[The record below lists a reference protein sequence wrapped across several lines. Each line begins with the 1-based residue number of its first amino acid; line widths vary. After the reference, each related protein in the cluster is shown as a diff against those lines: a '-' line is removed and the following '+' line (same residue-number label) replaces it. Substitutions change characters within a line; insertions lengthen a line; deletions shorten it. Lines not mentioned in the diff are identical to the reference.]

1 MRVVKF
7 LFACHLV
14 ALICGLGSLLIVAPH
29 AEWWNAGS
37 IGGSIF
43 EFALRSAAT
52 LHILFGAATMFFF
65 GLLCVGQRKTLL
77 FFAASTLITL
87 SMELFGTSIG
97 FPFGVSSSTILPGV
111 KVAGLVPYSILLSWF
126 YMGFTSYLIANLFTL
141 RLRLRRQTLWSLVL
155 GTYFLTTS
163 DLALNTAMTNV
174 HVSTQL
180 LAWQE
185 YGTYFGMPMRNL
197 VGWTLNGLIFL
208 GVSRL
213 LWRADFDKRHLATW
227 LPLGVYTANTGFA
240 MALNLSIGSWFPALL
255 SALFV
260 LFPESL
266 VLVPGEETH
275 PSRVSRSHA
284 AFSQS
289 IWLLMRSLSLVFA
302 RSKLEIHVE
311 GREHLPDSGP
321 VLIAVRHFHWFYDGY
336 MLVRTIPRRLHTIV
350 ALDWVQSR
358 TLRLAIELAC
368 SLADWPVIL
377 RGELLLEHEEGKPW
391 AYTPGEARQYLR
403 QVTLASVRLLRSG
416 EVLVVFPE
424 GYPNIDPH
432 PTPKSDLEAFLPFRP
447 GFVKFVE
454 QAERDGKTRVAI
466 VPTGLSY
473 RRAQGNRWHATVRF
487 GQALFR
493 SDFDNAGQL
502 LRAVEDDVHA
512 LSAHTPG
519 EHALLQGE
527 TG

>member
-1 MRVVKF
+1 MRLVKF

-14 ALICGLGSLLIVAPH
+14 ALVCGLGSLSIVAPH
-29 AEWWNAGS
+29 AEWWKAGS

-155 GTYFLTTS
+155 GTYFLTTW

-185 YGTYFGMPMRNL
+185 YSTYFGMPMRNL

-208 GVSRL
+208 SVSRL
-213 LWRADFDKRHLATW
+213 LWRDDFDKRRLATW

-336 MLVRTIPRRLHTIV
+336 ILVRTIPRRLHTIV

-358 TLRLAIELAC
+358 PLRLAIELAC

-432 PTPKSDLEAFLPFRP
+432 PTPKPDLEAFLPFRP

-473 RRAQGNRWHATVRF
+473 RRMQDNRWHATVRF

-512 LSAHTPG
+512 LSAHIP
-519 EHALLQGE
+519 EENALLQG
-527 TG
+527 

>member
-1 MRVVKF
+1 MRDRARHDHPPVQGGSMRLVKF

-14 ALICGLGSLLIVAPH
+14 ALVCGLGSLLIVAPH
-29 AEWWNAGS
+29 AQWWNAGS

-141 RLRLRRQTLWSLVL
+141 RLRLRRQTFWSLVL
-155 GTYFLTTS
+155 GTYFLTTW
-163 DLALNTAMTNV
+163 DLAL
-174 HVSTQL
+174 S
-180 LAWQE
+180 
-185 YGTYFGMPMRNL
+185 
-197 VGWTLNGLIFL
+197 
-208 GVSRL
+208 
-213 LWRADFDKRHLATW
+213 
-227 LPLGVYTANTGFA
+227 
-240 MALNLSIGSWFPALL
+240 LSIGSWFPALL

-302 RSKLEIHVE
+302 RSKLAIHVE

-321 VLIAVRHFHWFYDGY
+321 VLIAVRHFHWF
-336 MLVRTIPRRLHTIV
+336 
-350 ALDWVQSR
+350 
-358 TLRLAIELAC
+358 
-368 SLADWPVIL
+368 
-377 RGELLLEHEEGKPW
+377 
-391 AYTPGEARQYLR
+391 
-403 QVTLASVRLLRSG
+403 
-416 EVLVVFPE
+416 
-424 GYPNIDPH
+424 
-432 PTPKSDLEAFLPFRP
+432 
-447 GFVKFVE
+447 
-454 QAERDGKTRVAI
+454 
-466 VPTGLSY
+466 
-473 RRAQGNRWHATVRF
+473 
-487 GQALFR
+487 
-493 SDFDNAGQL
+493 
-502 LRAVEDDVHA
+502 
-512 LSAHTPG
+512 
-519 EHALLQGE
+519 
-527 TG
+527 

>member
-1 MRVVKF
+1 
-7 LFACHLV
+7 
-14 ALICGLGSLLIVAPH
+14 
-29 AEWWNAGS
+29 
-37 IGGSIF
+37 
-43 EFALRSAAT
+43 
-52 LHILFGAATMFFF
+52 
-65 GLLCVGQRKTLL
+65 
-77 FFAASTLITL
+77 
-87 SMELFGTSIG
+87 
-97 FPFGVSSSTILPGV
+97 
-111 KVAGLVPYSILLSWF
+111 
-126 YMGFTSYLIANLFTL
+126 
-141 RLRLRRQTLWSLVL
+141 
-155 GTYFLTTS
+155 
-163 DLALNTAMTNV
+163 
-174 HVSTQL
+174 
-180 LAWQE
+180 
-185 YGTYFGMPMRNL
+185 MRNL

-208 GVSRL
+208 SVSRL
-213 LWRADFDKRHLATW
+213 LWRGDFDKRRLATW

-336 MLVRTIPRRLHTIV
+336 MLVRIIPRRLHTIV

-358 TLRLAIELAC
+358 SLRQAIELAC

-403 QVTLASVRLLRSG
+403 QVTLASVRLLRSS

-432 PTPKSDLEAFLPFRP
+432 PTPKPDLEAFLPFRP

-473 RRAQGNRWHATVRF
+473 RRMQGNRWHATVRF

-512 LSAHTPG
+512 LSAHIP
-519 EHALLQGE
+519 EENALLQG
-527 TG
+527 